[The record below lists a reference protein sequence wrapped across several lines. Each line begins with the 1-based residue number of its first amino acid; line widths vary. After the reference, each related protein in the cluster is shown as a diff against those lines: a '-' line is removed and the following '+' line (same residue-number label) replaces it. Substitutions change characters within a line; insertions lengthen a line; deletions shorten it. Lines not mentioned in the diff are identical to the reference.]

1 MSLLSTVKMS
11 QLPRKVPDSR
21 AWMKNWPPGVPFSI
35 KYPRIP
41 LHELLRNSARKYPSK
56 TAILF
61 YGSEISYNELDRR
74 TDVFASALHRMGIR
88 KGDRVALFL
97 PNIPQFV
104 ISFYGALKA
113 GAIVTSMSPLR
124 KGAELG
130 YELLDSGAETLIAL
144 DILFEDIQDI
154 VKTSKVKNT
163 IITNVSTYLPL
174 LQRILVSLRGIKS
187 KNFSNTDNF
196 SDLLLNN
203 EPKTPQIDIDPVND
217 TAIIQYTGGTTGKPK
232 GVMLTHYNLVANAI
246 QVDRWARGWGFSKK
260 LRERILPSTICVIPF
275 FHIYG
280 LTAALNHGIFSGS
293 KLILIP
299 RFDVGAILNA
309 IKKHRPSEFPAIP
322 RFYSALLEHPDIDK
336 FDFKFFQHCISG
348 ASSLP
353 EDVFQRFKKLTG
365 EEIIEGYGLTE
376 GGPVVLCNPVDPKL
390 RKIGSVGL
398 PYPDTDSR
406 IVDLEMGEFELA
418 PREEGELEI
427 LGPQVMKGYWN
438 KPEETE
444 QTFHNG
450 WLKTGDIA
458 FMDEDGYFYIVD
470 RKIDTI
476 IRSGFRVVPIEVEKT
491 LLSHPSVLEAA
502 VVGIPDPY
510 RCTTDVKAFV
520 VLKKDA
526 KNSLT
531 ESDLIKFCQE
541 RLEGF
546 KVPGRIEFRE
556 DLPKN
561 SIGKVWRRILRE
573 ESTQMMA
580 NI

>member
-1 MSLLSTVKMS
+1 MSLLSTEKMS
-11 QLPRKVPDSR
+11 QQPHKVPDSR
-21 AWMKNWPPGVPFSI
+21 PWMKNWPVGVPFSI
-35 KYPRIP
+35 KYPLLP
-41 LHELLRNSARKYPSK
+41 LYELLRNSARKYPRK
-56 TAILF
+56 TAIVF
-61 YGSEISYNELDRR
+61 YSLEISYRELDRT
-74 TDVFASALHRMGIR
+74 TDVFAAALYNLGVR

-104 ISFYGALKA
+104 IAFYGALKA

-124 KGAELG
+124 EGAELG

-144 DILFEDIQDI
+144 DILFEDIQDV
-154 VKTSKVKNT
+154 VKTSKVANT
-163 IITNVSTYLPL
+163 IITNVSDYLPL
-174 LQRILVSLRGIKS
+174 LRRILAPLRGIKS
-187 KNFSNTDNF
+187 KKYSNTLNF
-196 SDLLLNN
+196 SDLLLRNK
-203 EPKTPQIDIDPVND
+203 PKPPQIDIDPKSD

-232 GVMLTHYNLVANAI
+232 GAMLTHYNLVTNAI
-246 QVDRWARGWGFSKK
+246 QVDSWARGWGFSNK

-280 LTAALNHGIFSGS
+280 LTAALNQGIFSGS

-299 RFDVGAILNA
+299 RFDVDAILKA

-322 RFYSALLEHPDIDK
+322 RFYSALLDHPDIDK

-353 EDVFQRFKKLTG
+353 KDVFLRFKNHTG
-365 EEIIEGYGLTE
+365 EDIIEGYGLTE
-376 GGPVVLCNPVDPKL
+376 AGPVVLCNPVDPTL

-418 PREEGELEI
+418 PREEGELEVR
-427 LGPQVMKGYWN
+427 GPQVMKDYWN
-438 KPEETE
+438 KPKETDKV
-444 QTFHNG
+444 FHND
-450 WLKTGDIA
+450 WLRTGDIA
-458 FMDEDGYFYIVD
+458 FMDENGYFYIVD

-476 IRSGFRVVPIEVEKT
+476 VRSGFRVVPIEVEKI

-520 VLKKDA
+520 VLKKDV
-526 KNSLT
+526 KNSVT

-573 ESTQMMA
+573 ESTQMTVNM
-580 NI
+580 

>member
-1 MSLLSTVKMS
+1 MSLLSKVKMS
-11 QLPRKVPDSR
+11 RLPHKIPDSR
-21 AWMKNWPPGVPFSI
+21 SWMKNWPPGVPFSI
-35 KYPRIP
+35 KYPKIP
-41 LHELLRNSARKYPSK
+41 VYELLRNTARKYPSK
-56 TAILF
+56 TAIEF
-61 YGSEISYNELDRR
+61 YGSEISYGELDRR
-74 TDVFASALHRMGIR
+74 TDAFASALYRMGVR

-104 ISFYGALKA
+104 IAFYSALKA
-113 GAIVTSMSPLR
+113 GAIVTAMSPLR
-124 KGAELG
+124 EGAELG

-154 VKTSKVKNT
+154 VKTSKVTNT
-163 IITNVSTYLPL
+163 IITNVRDYLPL
-174 LQRILVSLRGIKS
+174 FRRILAPLRGIKY
-187 KNFSNTDNF
+187 KKFSDTDNF
-196 SDLLLNN
+196 SDFLLNN
-203 EPKTPQIDIDPVND
+203 KPKPPQIDIDPIND

-280 LTAALNHGIFSGS
+280 LTAALNHGIYSGS

-299 RFDVGAILNA
+299 RFDVDAILKA
-309 IKKHRPSEFPAIP
+309 IQKHRPSEFPAIP
-322 RFYSALLEHPDIDK
+322 RFYSALLDHPDIDK

-353 EDVFQRFKKLTG
+353 EDVHLRFKNLTG
-365 EEIIEGYGLTE
+365 EDIIEGYGLTE
-376 GGPVVLCNPVDPKL
+376 AGPVVLCNPVDPTL

-406 IVDLEMGEFELA
+406 IVDLEMGEFELE

-427 LGPQVMKGYWN
+427 RGPQVMKGYWN
-438 KPEETE
+438 KPNETE

-450 WLKTGDIA
+450 WLRTGDIA
-458 FMDEDGYFYIVD
+458 FMDEDGYFFIVD

-476 IRSGFRVVPIEVEKT
+476 VRSGFRVVPIEVEKT

-520 VLKKDA
+520 VLKKDLN
-526 KNSLT
+526 NSVT

-541 RLEGF
+541 RLERF

-573 ESTQMMA
+573 ESSQMTV